1 MSLANSTENPSETP
15 LSSWKAELFEQRRLR
30 VLRDPGLVK
39 NKNQS
44 KMKKRFY
51 HFFPP
56 HFFSPHFF
64 FIKGFFHYFSPHFF
78 PTRAVL
84 TNSPNSCPPE
94 RLFSIFNATYN
105 DDQKSSYTDYIELL
119 SQFNKPDL

>member
-44 KMKKRFY
+44 KINERIFLFKKWG
-51 HFFPP
+51 
-56 HFFSPHFF
+56 
-64 FIKGFFHYFSPHFF
+64 K
-78 PTRAVL
+78 
-84 TNSPNSCPPE
+84 
-94 RLFSIFNATYN
+94 
-105 DDQKSSYTDYIELL
+105 K
-119 SQFNKPDL
+119 